1 MMKILQSTD
10 GKGIKANSALVFLA
24 GLFIFLIQIPSY
36 YGEDIVNARNNLL
49 TGSRTDFWGG
59 VSTLIYGNIPDIV
72 VRWQIWLAL
81 FQVLITTLSLIAL
94 FNEHKFGRI
103 RKFIEW
109 ILIYISLVFASQ
121 MTRDGLMF
129 SIIISSFALLKISHN
144 SKYPRLLLLSG
155 LASLV
160 FGMSFRPWLSLAAI
174 PIAFAVASFSG
185 WNLKRF
191 YAIWISIGLVVTPL
205 LIEQS
210 AATAL
215 ELNQSYPQQQVMIM
229 DAASTYCFTN
239 NYQTSLKAREILQ
252 LFTNDLS
259 FPDRACQFFRT
270 DTWLSLTNS
279 GTASSQNLK
288 SDFWLIP
295 AGNETKYTKLQ
306 NDWLQLLIKDP
317 ISYLQNKS
325 VFFTKLAIAS
335 DSRSLSISRA
345 ETAQEKISGAVRAPY
360 ELLIGLHF
368 FSVAVTVI
376 LLFYIP
382 AWNLFKRKTNALI
395 LEKFTLSVLSSILLW
410 TLLSSIAYIGSNG
423 RYTYTITI
431 IALVLLVSCQPR
443 LIHLRK
449 TNE

>member
-1 MMKILQSTD
+1 MKKLRSTNR
-10 GKGIKANSALVFLA
+10 KGIKAKSALVSLA

-36 YGEDIVNARNNLL
+36 YGEDIVNARKNLL
-49 TGSRTDFWGG
+49 IGSKTDFWGG
-59 VSTLIYGNIPDIV
+59 VSTLIYGNIPDLV

-94 FNEHKFGRI
+94 FNDRKFGRF
-103 RKFIEW
+103 RQFIEW
-109 ILIYISLVFASQ
+109 SLIYISLVFASQ
-121 MTRDGLMF
+121 MTRDGMMF
-129 SIIISSFALLKISHN
+129 SILLSSFALLKISRN
-144 SKYPRLLLLSG
+144 SKYSRTLLLCG

-160 FGMSFRPWLSLAAI
+160 VGMSFRPWLSLAAI
-174 PIAFAVASFSG
+174 PVAFAVISFSG
-185 WNLKRF
+185 WNLKIF
-191 YAIWISIGLVVTPL
+191 QSIFISIGLVVTPL

-215 ELNQSYPQQQVMIM
+215 ELNESYPQQQVMIM
-229 DAASTYCFTN
+229 DAAATYCFTN
-239 NYQTSLKAREILQ
+239 NYQTSLKAREILL
-252 LFTNDLS
+252 LFTSDQS

-295 AGNETKYTKLQ
+295 AGNETKYSKLQ
-306 NDWLQLLIKDP
+306 NDWLQLVIKDP

-335 DSRSLSISRA
+335 DSRLLSISRA
-345 ETAQEKISGAVRAPY
+345 ETTQEKISGVVRAPY

-376 LLFYIP
+376 LLFCIP
-382 AWNLFKRKTNALI
+382 AWRLFKRKTNALI

>member
-1 MMKILQSTD
+1 MKKLLSIN
-10 GKGIKANSALVFLA
+10 GKGIKSKSALVSFA
-24 GLFIFLIQIPSY
+24 GLLIFLIQIPSY
-36 YGEDIVNARNNLL
+36 FGEDIVNARNNLL
-49 TGSRTDFWGG
+49 IGSKTDFWGG
-59 VSTLIYGNIPDIV
+59 VSTLIYGNIPDLL

-94 FNEHKFGRI
+94 FNDRKFGRFGI
-103 RKFIEW
+103 FIEW
-109 ILIYISLVFASQ
+109 GLIYISLLFASQ

-129 SIIISSFALLKISHN
+129 SIALSSFALLKISHN
-144 SKYPRLLLLSG
+144 SKYPRTFLFSG

-160 FGMSFRPWLSLAAI
+160 LGMSFRPWLSLAAI

-191 YAIWISIGLVVTPL
+191 HSIWISIGLFLTPL

-210 AATAL
+210 AASAL
-215 ELNQSYPQQQVMIM
+215 ELNESYPQQQVMIM
-229 DAASTYCFTN
+229 DAAATYCFTN

-252 LFTNDLS
+252 LFTSDLS

-295 AGNETKYTKLQ
+295 AGNETQYTKLQ
-306 NDWLQLLIKDP
+306 NDWLQLVIKDP

-345 ETAQEKISGAVRAPY
+345 ETTQEKISGVARAPY

-376 LLFYIP
+376 LLFCIP
-382 AWNLFKRKTNALI
+382 AWKLFKRKTNALI
-395 LEKFTLSVLSSILLW
+395 LEKFKLSVLSSILLW
-410 TLLSSIAYIGSNG
+410 TFLSSIAYIGSNG

-431 IALVLLVSCQPR
+431 IGLVLIASCQPR

-449 TNE
+449 PNE

>member
-1 MMKILQSTD
+1 MKKLESTN
-10 GKGIKANSALVFLA
+10 GKGIKSKSALVSLA
-24 GLFIFLIQIPSY
+24 GLVIFLIQIPSY

-49 TGSRTDFWGG
+49 YGSKTDFWGG
-59 VSTLIYGNIPDIV
+59 VSTLIYGNIPDLV

-94 FNEHKFGRI
+94 FNDRKFGRF

-109 ILIYISLVFASQ
+109 SLIYISLVFASQ

-129 SIIISSFALLKISHN
+129 SIVLTSFALLKISHN
-144 SKYPRLLLLSG
+144 SKYSRTLLLSG
-155 LASLV
+155 LAFLV

-174 PIAFAVASFSG
+174 PVAFAVASFSG

-191 YAIWISIGLVVTPL
+191 HTIWISIGLFVTPL

-210 AATAL
+210 AVGASGL
-215 ELNQSYPQQQVMIM
+215 KESYPQQQVMIM
-229 DAASTYCFTN
+229 DAAASYCFTN
-239 NYQTSLKAREILQ
+239 NYETSLRAREILQ

-259 FPDRACQFFRT
+259 FSNRACQFYRT

-279 GTASSQNLK
+279 GTASSENLK

-295 AGNETKYTKLQ
+295 AGNDTRYTKLQ
-306 NDWLQLLIKDP
+306 SGWFELVIKDP

-325 VFFTKLAIAS
+325 VFFTKLVIAS
-335 DSRSLSISRA
+335 DSRSLSFSGA
-345 ETAQEKISGAVRAPY
+345 ATTQENISGVLRAPY
-360 ELLIGLHF
+360 EILVGFHF
-368 FSVAVTVI
+368 FSVVVTTMLFLCGPVWK
-376 LLFYIP
+376 LLR
-382 AWNLFKRKTNALI
+382 RKTNELI
-395 LEKFTLSVLSSILLW
+395 LEKFTLSVLSSIFLW

-431 IALVLLVSCQPR
+431 IGLVLSVSCRPKLINPR
-443 LIHLRK
+443 K
-449 TNE
+449 PNE

>member
-1 MMKILQSTD
+1 
-10 GKGIKANSALVFLA
+10 
-24 GLFIFLIQIPSY
+24 
-36 YGEDIVNARNNLL
+36 
-49 TGSRTDFWGG
+49 
-59 VSTLIYGNIPDIV
+59 
-72 VRWQIWLAL
+72 
-81 FQVLITTLSLIAL
+81 
-94 FNEHKFGRI
+94 
-103 RKFIEW
+103 
-109 ILIYISLVFASQ
+109 
-121 MTRDGLMF
+121 MF
-129 SIIISSFALLKISHN
+129 SIVLSSFALLKISHN
-144 SKYPRLLLLSG
+144 SKYSRTLLLSG

-174 PIAFAVASFSG
+174 PVAFALASFSG

-191 YAIWISIGLVVTPL
+191 HTIWISIGLFVTPL

-215 ELNQSYPQQQVMIM
+215 ELNESYPQQQVMIM
-229 DAASTYCFTN
+229 DAAATYCFTN

-252 LFTNDLS
+252 VFTSDLS

-279 GTASSQNLK
+279 GTASSENLK

-295 AGNETKYTKLQ
+295 AGNDTRYTKLQ
-306 NDWLQLLIKDP
+306 SGWFELVVKDP

-325 VFFTKLAIAS
+325 VFFSKLAIAS

-345 ETAQEKISGAVRAPY
+345 ETTQDKISAVLRAPY

-368 FSVAVTVI
+368 FSVAITVI
-376 LLFYIP
+376 LLFCSP
-382 AWNLFKRKTNALI
+382 AWMLLKRKTNALI
-395 LEKFTLSVLSSILLW
+395 LEKFTLSVFSSILLW

-449 TNE
+449 PNE

>member
-1 MMKILQSTD
+1 MKKLQSTNE
-10 GKGIKANSALVFLA
+10 KGIKAKSALVSLA
-24 GLFIFLIQIPSY
+24 GLFIFLIQIPGY

-59 VSTLIYGNIPDIV
+59 VSTLIYGNIPDLV

-81 FQVLITTLSLIAL
+81 FQVSITTLSLIVL
-94 FNEHKFGRI
+94 FNGHKSGRI

-109 ILIYISLVFASQ
+109 GLIYISLVFASQ

-129 SIIISSFALLKISHN
+129 SIILSSFALLKISHK
-144 SKYPRLLLLSG
+144 SKYPRTLLLSG

-191 YAIWISIGLVVTPL
+191 HSIWISIGLVVTPL
-205 LIEQS
+205 FIEQS

-229 DAASTYCFTN
+229 DAAATYCFTN
-239 NYQTSLKAREILQ
+239 NYQTSLKAREVLQ
-252 LFTNDLS
+252 LFTSDLS

-295 AGNETKYTKLQ
+295 AGNERQYIKLQ
-306 NDWLQLLIKDP
+306 KDWLQLVVKDP
-317 ISYLQNKS
+317 VSYLQNKS

-335 DSRSLSISRA
+335 DSRSFSISRA
-345 ETAQEKISGAVRAPY
+345 ETTQEKISGVVKAPY

-368 FSVAVTVI
+368 FSVAVTAI
-376 LLFYIP
+376 LIFCIP
-382 AWNLFKRKTNALI
+382 AWKLFKGYTNALI
-395 LEKFTLSVLSSILLW
+395 LEKFTLSVISSILLW

-431 IALVLLVSCQPR
+431 IALVLLASCQPR
-443 LIHLRK
+443 LIHLRE